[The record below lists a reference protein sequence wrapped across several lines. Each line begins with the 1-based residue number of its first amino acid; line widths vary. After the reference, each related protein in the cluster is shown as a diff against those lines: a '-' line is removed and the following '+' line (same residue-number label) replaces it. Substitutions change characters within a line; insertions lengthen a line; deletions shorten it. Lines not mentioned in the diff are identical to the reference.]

1 MTNPQKRPRGK
12 RLALIAGPTASGKT
26 ALALRLAHSRPVTI
40 INADSAQ
47 VYAHLPILSAQPSA
61 EEMAS
66 APHRL
71 FGYLDGREAC
81 SAARWAQ
88 DAKHEVEIAWSE
100 DRLPILVG
108 GTGLYLRTLLDG
120 IAPIPEID
128 PQVRS
133 AVRALPTA
141 EAYHALADTDANS
154 AAVLSPNDD
163 SRIKRALEVM
173 RSTGKSVVEWRALR
187 EGGIGGDV
195 ELHPLI
201 LLPPRDWLHVRCDL
215 RFAQMLERGA
225 IDEVKALLALNLPA
239 DAPVTRAIGV
249 PEITAMLR
257 GEIDR
262 GEALARGQAAT
273 RQYAKRQYTWFR
285 NQPPTNWPRYS
296 EIYSDSEFSKIER
309 LFHF

>member
-26 ALALRLAHSRPVTI
+26 ALALRLAQSRPVTI

-81 SAARWAQ
+81 SAARWAL
-88 DAKHEVEIAWSE
+88 DAKHEIETAWSE

-128 PQVRS
+128 PDVRS

-141 EAYHALADTDANS
+141 EAYQALVEIDAAS
-154 AAVLSPNDD
+154 ATALSPNDD

-173 RSTGKSVVEWRALR
+173 RSTGKSIVEWRTLR
-187 EGGIGGDV
+187 EGGIDDLV
-195 ELHPLI
+195 DLHPLL
-201 LLPPRDWLHVRCDL
+201 LLPPRDWLHERCDL
-215 RFAQMLERGA
+215 RFEQMLERGA
-225 IDEVKALLALNLPA
+225 VDEVRALLALNLPA
-239 DAPVTRAIGV
+239 DAPVMRAIGV
-249 PEITAMLR
+249 PEIAAMLR

-262 GEALARGQAAT
+262 EEALARGQAAT

-285 NQPPTNWPRYS
+285 NQPPDNWPRYGGVFN
-296 EIYSDSEFSKIER
+296 DSEYIKIER

>member
-1 MTNPQKRPRGK
+1 MTNPQKRPKDK

-66 APHRL
+66 ARHRL
-71 FGYLDGREAC
+71 FGYLDEREAC

-128 PQVRS
+128 ADVRS

-141 EAYHALADTDANS
+141 EAYRALADTDATS
-154 AAVLSPNDD
+154 AAALSPNDD

-187 EGGIGGDV
+187 EGGIGDDV

-201 LLPPRDWLHVRCDL
+201 LLPPRDWLHARCDL
-215 RFAQMLERGA
+215 RFAQMIERGA
-225 IDEVKALLALNLPA
+225 IDEVQALLALDLPA
-239 DAPVTRAIGV
+239 DAPVMRAIGV
-249 PEITAMLR
+249 PEIAAMLH

-262 GEALARGQAAT
+262 DEALAWGQAAT

-285 NQPPTNWPRYS
+285 NQSPDSWPRYA
-296 EIYSDSEFSKIER
+296 EVYSDSEFSKIER